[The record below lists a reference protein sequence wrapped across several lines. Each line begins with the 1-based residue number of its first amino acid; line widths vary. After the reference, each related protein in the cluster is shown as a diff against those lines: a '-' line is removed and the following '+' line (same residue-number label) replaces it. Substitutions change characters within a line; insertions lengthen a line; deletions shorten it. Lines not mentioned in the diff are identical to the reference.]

1 MKDLT
6 DFFNSDKFAVN
17 NGVELIGYKPGH
29 ARCLMRITERHQ
41 NAMGTIM
48 GGAIF
53 TLADY
58 TLGVAANSY
67 GRLAVSLNVVINYTR
82 PGTGPVLFAV
92 AEEITKSATTGVYQV
107 IISDEAGETIST
119 ATGTC
124 YFKKRGSVPVL

>member
-1 MKDLT
+1 MKNLN
-6 DFFNSDKFAVN
+6 DFFNNDKFAVH
-17 NGVELIGYKPGH
+17 NGVELVEFRHGYANCRMH
-29 ARCLMRITERHQ
+29 ITEKHQ
-41 NAMGTIM
+41 NAFGTIM

-82 PGTGPVLFAV
+82 PGTGDILYAV
-92 AEEITKSATTGVYQV
+92 AEEITKTSTTGVYQV
-107 IISDEAGETIST
+107 TVKDQNNDTVST

-124 YFKKRGSVPVL
+124 YFKKKSIL